1 VPSSMSPYL
10 EFPDEDALV
19 ERLERIPSPPSGDG
33 LCRTIASRLA
43 GRTIDSAAFSF
54 MLIEILHRHES
65 EIGEDIGS
73 FLPRCILA
81 LTDDEDLARSAR
93 AAFRE
98 LGPPSVD
105 RTGPGERDEGE
116 IPK

>member
-1 VPSSMSPYL
+1 LKSPYL
-10 EFPDEDALV
+10 EFPGEEALV
-19 ERLERIPSPPSGDG
+19 ERLQEMPPGRTSREG
-33 LCRTIASRLA
+33 LYRMIASRLA

-54 MLIEILHRHES
+54 MLIEILHRYES
-65 EIGEDIGS
+65 EIGEEISS

-98 LGPPSVD
+98 LGPRSPD
-105 RTGPGERDEGE
+105 RSHRAARSEGDP
-116 IPK
+116 PK